1 MLFVEAFRT
10 GEVLRL
16 PSSSLSP
23 ARSRGCREALLEAD
37 ALRAIQPQPNSVA
50 LSKSSAQDI
59 LSLFFWLKNPRHTG
73 IPGKKMR
80 ADNSVSNNS
89 PTVFNVQAA

>member
-1 MLFVEAFRT
+1 MLFLEAFRS
-10 GEVLRL
+10 GQILRL

-23 ARSRGCREALLEAD
+23 RSRGCREALLEAD

-59 LSLFFWLKNPRHTG
+59 LSLFFWLKTHSTAG

-80 ADNSVSNNS
+80 ADNSVSDNS
-89 PTVFNVQAA
+89 PTVLIVQAA